1 MISNILN
8 KKNAITYDFIS
19 FGTSSKEIAMPVT
32 SSITICFPSSPKIS
46 SPLVADH
53 MLIKNKPM
61 LTGNN
66 IQKKEGIKNQIIPN
80 VIKLPKVP
88 GAKGKYPAKKKVEI
102 SLAKNLLFNIIFF
115 FCRGMQKQS
124 FCAP

>member
-1 MISNILN
+1 MISNVLN
-8 KKNAITYDFIS
+8 KKNAITYHFIS
-19 FGTSSKEIAMPVT
+19 FGTNSK
-32 SSITICFPSSPKIS
+32 SSPKIS

-53 MLIKNKPM
+53 MLIKNKPI

-80 VIKLPKVP
+80 VIRLPKVP

-102 SLAKNLLFNIIFF
+102 SLAKNLLFNIILFF
-115 FCRGMQKQS
+115 YRGMQNKVFALLKTPLDNQ
-124 FCAP
+124 